1 VTAAAAGG
9 ASDEPLLLPV
19 SHGADE
25 PERATVPFIV
35 AATAA
40 VSGRRA
46 IVIATV
52 DGVTLGLP
60 EVAGTVAED
69 GMPALVDLQRQLVD
83 GGGELWLCS
92 ACCLKR
98 GITGDSTLV
107 DGASIVGAASIVEA
121 LASGRAITLA

>member
-1 VTAAAAGG
+1 MSTDGSG
-9 ASDEPLLLPV
+9 ATSGPLLLPV

-40 VSGRRA
+40 VSGQPA
-46 IVIATV
+46 IVVATV

-60 EVAGTVAED
+60 DVAAGVAEA
-69 GMPALVDLQRQLVD
+69 GMPALVDLQRQLIE

-98 GITGDSTLV
+98 GITGDTPLV
-107 DGASIVGAASIVEA
+107 DGATIVGAARIVEA
-121 LASGRAITLA
+121 LTVGRAITLA

>member
-1 VTAAAAGG
+1 MGTGPG
-9 ASDEPLLLPV
+9 DGPLLLPV

-40 VSGRRA
+40 ISGQRA
-46 IVIATV
+46 VVVATV

-60 EVAGTVAED
+60 EVAAGIAED

-98 GITGDSTLV
+98 GITGDTPLV
-107 DGASIVGAASIVEA
+107 PGATIVGAARIVEA
-121 LASGRAITLA
+121 LTLGRAITLS